1 MADLHTPQPHSS
13 HAARQMSRG
22 LRPKRSRVRSPGAVH
37 TILRA
42 AIRSGVL
49 ADDARIV
56 EEQIVQS
63 LRVSRGSVREALS
76 MLTREGLVSRGA
88 RVGTAVTGAIT
99 SVDLTSGRVVID
111 ICSDSEYQALHLGST
126 VVSTSSGLLGPV
138 DPTVT
143 ELHLT
148 EWLVRRNSDPY
159 CLYSIYSVKPVQPDT
174 QFEWD
179 ARSDTDELELANF
192 RRRYR
197 EAYGVDF
204 AKITV
209 SVEALLP
216 DGRSAK
222 LLDIPKDQ
230 PVLMC
235 ERLKLGVDGI
245 CRELSR
251 TIYAGSAVALT
262 ADFDAR

>member
-1 MADLHTPQPHSS
+1 MPLKRA
-13 HAARQMSRG
+13 
-22 LRPKRSRVRSPGAVH
+22 LRPKRNRVRSPGAVH

-42 AIRSGVL
+42 AIRTGVL
-49 ADDARIV
+49 PDDGRIV

-76 MLTREGLVSRGA
+76 MLSREGLVSRGP

-99 SVDLTSGRVVID
+99 SVDLASGRVVID
-111 ICSDSEYQALHLGST
+111 ICSDSEYRAIHLGST
-126 VVSTSSGLLGPV
+126 VVSTSSGLLAPV
-138 DPTVT
+138 DPSVT
-143 ELHLT
+143 ELHLS
-148 EWLVRRNSDPY
+148 EWLVRRNGEPY
-159 CLYSIYSVKPVQPDT
+159 CLYSIYSVKPVLPET
-174 QFEWD
+174 HFEWD
-179 ARSDTDELELANF
+179 ARSDPNELELNNF

-197 EAYGVDF
+197 QAYGVDF

-209 SVEALLP
+209 SVEAILP

-222 LLDIPKDQ
+222 LLDIQKDQ

-235 ERLKLGVDGI
+235 ERLKLGVDDV

-251 TIYAGSAVALT
+251 TIYSGSAVALT
-262 ADFDAR
+262 AAFDAR